1 LADRIPGERALT
13 GLLAAAAWQV
23 ADGWSLEEFLGL
35 RRAEQ
40 EGSACRGGL
49 WFGIGMEAYT
59 AEAKVC
65 WPQEKSEAVLTQI
78 RAALQVAKE
87 QLRHPDEEFRYRTPL
102 ARCFAVPDLHVD
114 RWSRV
119 SHEVDDLFAYIAE
132 GFAGGNTVVATSRS
146 ALPEPP
152 VHEGRYYPGV
162 VLIGPL
168 SEITSARSAHGA
180 VQGRGCRSMPEP
192 GRPTVVLA
200 TRRRAGIMSAAR
212 DRVEAVRAR
221 RINGMHR

>member
-1 LADRIPGERALT
+1 MAGALKNSWGFGELSRKGVLVAGAS
-13 GLLAAAAWQV
+13 GLGS
-23 ADGWSLEEFLGL
+23 GWRS
-35 RRAEQ
+35 
-40 EGSACRGGL
+40 
-49 WFGIGMEAYT
+49 YT

-200 TRRRAGIMSAAR
+200 TRRRVGIMSAAR
-212 DRVEAVRAR
+212 DRVEAVPAR
-221 RINGMHR
+221 RINGMRR